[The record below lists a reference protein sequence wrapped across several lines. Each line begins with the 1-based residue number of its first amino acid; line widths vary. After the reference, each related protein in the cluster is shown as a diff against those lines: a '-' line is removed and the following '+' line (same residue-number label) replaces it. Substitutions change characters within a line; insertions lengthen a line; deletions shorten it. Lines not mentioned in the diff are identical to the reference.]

1 MTISKAV
8 STTTPDK
15 PLVSIIIATY
25 NSEPFIAGC
34 LESIVGQVEKN
45 IEIVIVD
52 GESNDRTLE
61 IIRSFNLPN
70 LRLSSEKDKGI
81 YDALNKGINIANGRF
96 LYFLG
101 SDDRLLPDFSKLTSK
116 LRNDR
121 TVYYGNSAPLDR
133 LLSGKFSKYRL
144 AKYCMNHQSII
155 YPAGVFEKYG
165 YQLKYKVLAD
175 YVLNIQVWGD
185 PYFIKKHHP
194 LTIVHYNM
202 DGFSS
207 KNKDQAF
214 RKDRKRLIRQNMG
227 LLTYLRFLLK
237 EYRSRKRP
245 EVLEV

>member
-1 MTISKAV
+1 MTLSKAATKTK
-8 STTTPDK
+8 SNK

-25 NSEPFIAGC
+25 NSEPHISDC
-34 LESIVGQVEKN
+34 LQSIVEQVEKDL
-45 IEIVIVD
+45 EIVIVD
-52 GESNDRTLE
+52 GQSTDRTLE
-61 IIRSFNLPN
+61 IIRGFNIPN
-70 LRLSSEKDKGI
+70 LMLSSEKDKGI
-81 YDALNKGINIANGRF
+81 YDALNKGINIAKGRF

-101 SDDRLLPDFSKLTSK
+101 SDDRLLPDFSVLASK
-116 LRNDR
+116 LLNDR

-155 YPAGVFEKYG
+155 YPAGVFKKYD
-165 YQLKYKVLAD
+165 YDLKYKVLAD
-175 YVLNIQVWGD
+175 YVLNIKVWGD
-185 PYFIKKHHP
+185 KNFIKKYYP
-194 LTIVHYNM
+194 LTIAYYSM

-207 KNKDQAF
+207 KNKDQEF